1 MADLKPGNA
10 SENEGGVVEITV
22 RTIGPSPPSRLALPS
37 TIKVRELRRLIAG
50 NTLKPIEEIKLIFR
64 GNVLSDNANGDDLS
78 VQFQNGESII
88 VAIKPKPPSKLVQDN
103 FDDDENEDL
112 KFQLPESTSRWKKRL
127 FSILH
132 DKLKLP
138 DMLLMAIFSVKLK
151 IWLAIVGWLILAP
164 VAQKLDVA
172 PLYILGTGFVII
184 FYNLGHR
191 QPGDISAYSIFNE
204 DFRELPGTLNADR
217 LDRDIRNGQF

>member
-22 RTIGPSPPSRLALPS
+22 RTIGPSPPSRLSLPS

-50 NTLKPIEEIKLIFR
+50 NSLKPIEEIKLIFR

-88 VAIKPKPPSKLVQDN
+88 VAIKPKPPSKLIQDN
-103 FDDDENEDL
+103 FDDNENED

-127 FSILH
+127 FYILH

-151 IWLAIVGWLILAP
+151 MWLAIVGWLILAH
-164 VAQKLDVA
+164 VAQQLDVA
-172 PLYILGTGFVII
+172 PLYILGTGFIII
-184 FYNLGHR
+184 FCNLGHR

>member
-1 MADLKPGNA
+1 MADLKAGEA
-10 SENEGGVVEITV
+10 SESQAGMVEITV

-37 TIKVRELRRLIAG
+37 TIKVGELRRLIAG
-50 NTLKPIEEIKLIFR
+50 TSHKPIEDIKLIFR
-64 GNVLSDNANGDDLS
+64 GNVLSDNDNGDDLS
-78 VQFQNGESII
+78 VQFHSGETII
-88 VAIKPKPPSKLVQDN
+88 VAIKPKPPSKLIRDN
-103 FDDDENEDL
+103 LDDDDNEDL
-112 KFQLPESTSRWKKRL
+112 KFKLPESTSRWKRRL

-132 DKLKLP
+132 DKFKLP
-138 DMLLMAIFSVKLK
+138 DMLLMAIFSIKLK

-164 VAQKLDVA
+164 VAHRLDLG

-191 QPGDISAYSIFNE
+191 QPGDMSAYSIFNE

>member
-37 TIKVRELRRLIAG
+37 TIKVRELRKLIAG
-50 NTLKPIEEIKLIFR
+50 NSLKPIEEIKLIFR
-64 GNVLSDNANGDDLS
+64 GNVLSDKANGDDLS

-88 VAIKPKPPSKLVQDN
+88 VAIKPKPPSKLIRDN

-138 DMLLMAIFSVKLK
+138 DMLLMAIFSVKL
-151 IWLAIVGWLILAP
+151 
-164 VAQKLDVA
+164 
-172 PLYILGTGFVII
+172 
-184 FYNLGHR
+184 
-191 QPGDISAYSIFNE
+191 
-204 DFRELPGTLNADR
+204 
-217 LDRDIRNGQF
+217 